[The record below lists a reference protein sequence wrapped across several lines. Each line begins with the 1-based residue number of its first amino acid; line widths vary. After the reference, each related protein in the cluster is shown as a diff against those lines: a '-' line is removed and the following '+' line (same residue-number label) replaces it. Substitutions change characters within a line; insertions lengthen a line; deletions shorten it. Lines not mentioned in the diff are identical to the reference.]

1 MLKEFGPVGVIGL
14 GNMGGAMSTNLI
26 KDGFEIYG
34 ADPVAEKCEALTKAG
49 GTALNNACEVA
60 KRCRYIIMSLPS
72 YGAFNAVSADL
83 AESCENGTIILE
95 TSTMPIEL
103 KLQAQK
109 LLAGHGII
117 LLDAPLSGTGAQAKN
132 KDLVVLGS
140 GDKEAYEKCIPII
153 NGFAR
158 SEYFLGDFGN
168 GMKMK
173 FVANQLVAIHN
184 VAAAEAVLF
193 GTRMGMDPDMVVK
206 VIGDGAGSSR
216 MFQVRGPVMVK
227 RTWSQTQISN
237 NVFHKDIVLI
247 EEALEDFGCPSPL
260 FSASIPIYT
269 AARASGHGEDDTS
282 SVFEILE
289 RMTKGPE

>member
-1 MLKEFGPVGVIGL
+1 
-14 GNMGGAMSTNLI
+14 
-26 KDGFEIYG
+26 
-34 ADPVAEKCEALTKAG
+34 
-49 GTALNNACEVA
+49 
-60 KRCRYIIMSLPS
+60 
-72 YGAFNAVSADL
+72 
-83 AESCENGTIILE
+83 
-95 TSTMPIEL
+95 
-103 KLQAQK
+103 
-109 LLAGHGII
+109 
-117 LLDAPLSGTGAQAKN
+117 LDAPLSGTGAQAKN